1 MLALKA
7 LARLSTK
14 TRSSLQLRDL
24 LSENRSILSTN
35 HRYFSQTD
43 STGSQSVDPKNVY
56 RANFE
61 NLQRKQEAEPQQ
73 DSEKDQNTAD
83 PNLDN
88 VLQEKQ
94 APQEEVATKASKK
107 NFSTTVG
114 SGSILHRAMNY
125 CKEVY
130 EETFPSDNYDRKKLY
145 KKAQAKVQRMTTAE
159 TVEYT
164 EEELEKIQQAIPEW
178 KSKSLI
184 SMNEGVEEKPS
195 LTKKLTRKLANVIN
209 NTQTAQKFY
218 KSEEY
223 KEIEDF
229 RANMTQF
236 KADLK
241 DHMHQ
246 SEHVLVQGSVALIDK
261 VKSESG
267 TAKAIK
273 EMRKMDPTFDI
284 YELERDARGI
294 FNDIYSAKRI
304 EKQCGDMALGYFK
317 VLLKKR
323 EADKVEPMFKELWE
337 TESAELVGGQIP
349 ENKFPMFTFTIR
361 TQEIYCNVSK
371 KDQKIVDGA
380 EDRLMVCQYNF
391 VLTPHQNPDLEEI
404 G

>member
-35 HRYFSQTD
+35 HRFFSQTD
-43 STGSQSVDPKNVY
+43 STGSQTVDPKNVY

-241 DHMHQ
+241 
-246 SEHVLVQGSVALIDK
+246 SSSVALIDK

-294 FNDIYSAKRI
+294 FNDIYSAFLQGDLERI

-317 VLLKKR
+317 VLLN
-323 EADKVEPMFKELWE
+323 KE
-337 TESAELVGGQIP
+337 SK
-349 ENKFPMFTFTIR
+349 N
-361 TQEIYCNVSK
+361 NVATWPLDISK
-371 KDQKIVDGA
+371 
-380 EDRLMVCQYNF
+380 YY
-391 VLTPHQNPDLEEI
+391 
-404 G
+404 